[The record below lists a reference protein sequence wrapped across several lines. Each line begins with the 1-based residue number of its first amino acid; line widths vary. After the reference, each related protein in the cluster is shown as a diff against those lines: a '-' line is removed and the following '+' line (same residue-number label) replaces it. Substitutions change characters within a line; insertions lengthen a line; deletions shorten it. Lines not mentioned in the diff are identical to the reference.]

1 MNKTLLFIGLA
12 IYLISM
18 VIYCLLALSLYIP
31 RFLDKVEHILK
42 SKISMRAISFVG
54 VLGLILAIIAKFGT
68 AGNLIKE
75 VITLKTLFF
84 VMATFMM
91 GLYIKI
97 SIEHTLLNNSEFK
110 SGINEIVFMIA
121 TTGLYFR
128 LFMVA

>member
-1 MNKTLLFIGLA
+1 MVVGLV
-12 IYLISM
+12 IYSISM
-18 VIYCLLALSLYIP
+18 IIYCLLAMSLYIP

-42 SKISMRAISFVG
+42 SKVVMKTISFVG
-54 VLGLILAIIAKFGT
+54 VFGLILAIIAKFGT

-75 VITLKTLFF
+75 VLTLQTLLF
-84 VMATFMM
+84 VIVTFMM

-97 SIEHTLLNNSEFK
+97 SIEHTLLSNFEFK

-121 TTGLYFR
+121 TIGLYFR